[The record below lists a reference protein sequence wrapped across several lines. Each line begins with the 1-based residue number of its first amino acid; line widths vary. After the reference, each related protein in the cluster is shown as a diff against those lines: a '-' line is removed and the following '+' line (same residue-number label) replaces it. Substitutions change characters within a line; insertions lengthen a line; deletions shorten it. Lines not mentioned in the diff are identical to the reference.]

1 MTNPVETLWTN
12 VVTPQLADLSMAVL
26 HLLWQQNAAAR
37 ATEVSK
43 RRYAARLA
51 RRRPRCSAATRRA
64 SRHLHATCRR
74 RGDRHAGCGPHG
86 LPALP
91 LRGFRTEL
99 HGTAS
104 WLGAHSD
111 ASETPAPGE
120 SIARTILR
128 IGTPTGGSMIL
139 QDHPATAEAHVG
151 NP

>member
-43 RRYAARLA
+43 RRYAARFGS
-51 RRRPRCSAATRRA
+51 RCSAATRRA
-64 SRHLHATCRR
+64 SRHLHATWRH

-91 LRGFRTEL
+91 LRGFRTKR
-99 HGTAS
+99 G
-104 WLGAHSD
+104 GR
-111 ASETPAPGE
+111 
-120 SIARTILR
+120 RTTHLFAWIYR
-128 IGTPTGGSMIL
+128 NN
-139 QDHPATAEAHVG
+139 PATVYILMHNFRPDWTG
-151 NP
+151 RIQPCLDGR